1 MVVPFHIAETPTT
14 PPDTAALNAVLTKAV
29 VAMLVSL
36 SPAAGVGA
44 GVGAVG
50 FPANAGESIGA
61 EPATIR

>member
-44 GVGAVG
+44 VG
-50 FPANAGESIGA
+50 FPVNAGESIGA

>member
-44 GVGAVG
+44 VG